1 MKLSVQGGE
10 EKWLGRKCV
19 AGDLTVQIGL
29 GMPRCGQTGE
39 QRPQGICC
47 VEIMQPMKGE
57 SIGG

>member
-10 EKWLGRKCV
+10 EKWSGRKCV

-39 QRPQGICC
+39 Q
-47 VEIMQPMKGE
+47 
-57 SIGG
+57 